1 VSGEIYAW
9 GSFLAVEDRGRGGAD
24 AEEHGGREKRGRWRA
39 SRWGRGGAVSQAH
52 SDRGTAVKCGTGR
65 AWINCEISGGR
76 GKGGWNRGQGG
87 GRPPYP
93 LKK

>member
-9 GSFLAVEDRGRGGAD
+9 GSFLAVEDRGRGGTD
-24 AEEHGGREKRGRWRA
+24 AEEHGGERRGVDGGHHAEEGVGRCLKRTVT
-39 SRWGRGGAVSQAH
+39 GARLRNA
-52 SDRGTAVKCGTGR
+52 GTRQV
-65 AWINCEISGGR
+65 WIDCEISGGR
-76 GKGGWNRGQGG
+76 GKGGWSRGQGG